1 MIIDIKIPSP
11 GESITEVEI
20 ATWFVNEGDFVEKD
34 QELAEIE
41 SEKATLPLLAE
52 DSGEVS
58 ALMPTGEAIAVGT
71 IACKIDTSKVG
82 TKKEITENKEQKIEE
97 SGKPSLKAD
106 VPEKKEA
113 VGENKNVKVSPL
125 AAKLMEEK
133 NFSIDDILN
142 GLKRIS
148 KNDVELAISGLT
160 NTLENKSTGMTS
172 KKSRDSESIKMSQ
185 LRRKLG
191 ERLVSVKNETAML
204 TTFNEVDVS
213 EIIRLRKSYQKQFQE
228 KHGVKLGFMSF
239 FTKAA
244 SLALKEFPQVNSII
258 DGDNFIRFN
267 YSDIGIAVQTG
278 KGLMVPVI
286 RNAESLSL
294 ADIEHEIMNLANKAR
309 INRISIEDMVGGT
322 FTITNGGVFGS
333 MLSTPILNP
342 PQAAILGMHNI
353 VERPVAINGKVEIR
367 PIMYLALSY
376 DHRIIDGKDS
386 VGFLVKIKE
395 LIENPLQM
403 LMSTGNPDNNLL
415 NI

>member
-1 MIIDIKIPSP
+1 MIIEIKIPSP
-11 GESITEVEI
+11 GESIAEVEI

-52 DSGEVS
+52 DSGEIS
-58 ALMPTGEAIAVGT
+58 SLALTAEAIPVGS
-71 IACKIDTSKVG
+71 IACKIDTSKKG
-82 TKKEITENKEQKIEE
+82 TKKAE
-97 SGKPSLKAD
+97 
-106 VPEKKEA
+106 PEKKEKVMA
-113 VGENKNVKVSPL
+113 DKPAEIKKAEAPQLKSQDRKNDNIKISPL
-125 AAKLMEEK
+125 AAKLMSEK
-133 NFSIDDILN
+133 GLGIEDIII

-148 KNDVELAISGLT
+148 KTDVELAISGL
-160 NTLENKSTGMTS
+160 NTSSEENLSVSTVKAT
-172 KKSRDSESIKMSQ
+172 RESETVRMSQ

-213 EIIRLRKSYQKQFQE
+213 EIIRLRKTYQKQFQE

-244 SLALKEFPQVNSII
+244 SLALKNYPQVNSMI
-258 DGDNFIRFN
+258 DGENFIRFK
-267 YSDIGIAVQTG
+267 YSDIGIAVQTE

-294 ADIEHEIMNLANKAR
+294 ADIEQRILDLANKAR
-309 INRISIEDMVGGT
+309 INRISIEDMAGGT

-353 VERPVAINGKVEIR
+353 VERPVAINGNVEIR

-376 DHRIIDGKDS
+376 DHRIIDGSDS
-386 VGFLVKIKE
+386 VGFLVTIKE
-395 LIENPLQM
+395 FIENPIQM
-403 LMSTGNPDNNLL
+403 LLGAGNPDKRLL
-415 NI
+415 NL

>member
-1 MIIDIKIPSP
+1 MIIEIKIPSP

-34 QELAEIE
+34 QEIAEIE

-52 DSGEVS
+52 DSGKIFS
-58 ALMPTGEAIAVGT
+58 LAPTAEAIPVRSV
-71 IACKIDTSKVG
+71 ACKIDTSKQG
-82 TKKEITENKEQKIEE
+82 TKKAQ
-97 SGKPSLKAD
+97 
-106 VPEKKEA
+106 PEKKDKVIADKPAEIKKA
-113 VGENKNVKVSPL
+113 ETPEIKSPDTKNDNIKISPL
-125 AAKLMEEK
+125 AAKMMDEK
-133 NFSIDDILN
+133 GLSIEDIIK

-148 KNDVELAISGLT
+148 KTDVELAVSGL
-160 NTLENKSTGMTS
+160 NESSGENLSGITVIAN
-172 KKSRDSESIKMSQ
+172 RDSETVRMSQ

-213 EIIRLRKSYQKQFQE
+213 EIIRLRKTYQKQFQE
-228 KHGVKLGFMSF
+228 KHEVKLGFMSF

-244 SLALKEFPQVNSII
+244 SLALKNYPQVNSMM
-258 DGDNFIRFN
+258 DGENFIRFN
-267 YSDIGIAVQTG
+267 YSDIGIAVQTE

-294 ADIEHEIMNLANKAR
+294 ADIEQRIMDLANKAR

-353 VERPVAINGKVEIR
+353 VERPVAINGNVEIR

-386 VGFLVKIKE
+386 VGFLVTIKE
-395 LIENPLQM
+395 FIENPIQM
-403 LMSTGNPDNNLL
+403 LLGAGNPDKRLL
-415 NI
+415 NL